1 MRKEELFRNKLHIES
16 PTSISLGYNTWY
28 NLDTKL
34 VGRVK
39 KMIDENQQLK
49 NRINDAIDLI
59 KELACYEQDTH
70 TYCRDIIYY
79 DVQKIVDELKG
90 KSE

>member
-1 MRKEELFRNKLHIES
+1 MNKDKVIKDLKERNDKLQSQYMQEQARNYH
-16 PTSISLGYNTWY
+16 LNY
-28 NLDTKL
+28 
-34 VGRVK
+34 V
-39 KMIDENQQLK
+39 IDK
-49 NRINDAIDLI
+49 AIGLI

-79 DVQKIVDELKG
+79 DVQKIVDILKG

>member
-1 MRKEELFRNKLHIES
+1 MDKEELFRNKLHIES

-39 KMIDENQQLK
+39 KMIDENQQLQ
-49 NRINDAIDLI
+49 NRINKAIEFIDNHMYEEYCYVGSEDKL
-59 KELACYEQDTH
+59 KE
-70 TYCRDIIYY
+70 I
-79 DVQKIVDELKG
+79 LKG

>member
-1 MRKEELFRNKLHIES
+1 MDKEELFRNKLHIES

-39 KMIDENQQLK
+39 KMIDENQQLQ
-49 NRINDAIDLI
+49 NRINKAIEFIDNHMYEEYCYVGSEDRL
-59 KELACYEQDTH
+59 KE
-70 TYCRDIIYY
+70 I
-79 DVQKIVDELKG
+79 LKG
-90 KSE
+90 KGE